1 MKKSFILFGVTILS
15 IVYFLFKLI
24 QMNVLPYVY
33 IIAFISLFIVFLVLL
48 YFIYKKKH
56 TFICMILC
64 IMISIVSLLGGF
76 YIHRT
81 IQTLSKISDSNT
93 KKKKVLSIYS
103 LTNSKIQ
110 KQEDLKNCTIGIL
123 AINE

>member
-24 QMNVLPYVY
+24 QMNVLPYIY
-33 IIAFISLFIVFLVLL
+33 IGAFIGLFIVFLFLI

-81 IQTLSKISDSNT
+81 IQTLSKIS
-93 KKKKVLSIYS
+93 
-103 LTNSKIQ
+103 
-110 KQEDLKNCTIGIL
+110 E
-123 AINE
+123 